1 MIAML
6 PSCLAWILFS
16 LVLTKKPYSNVTVNI
31 CQFIRLFVFSRHWL
45 AWCFI
50 KSLRCRVKGLIFIFY
65 ACEGCVTLKSVV
77 LSSHSYIK
85 SFGERE
91 KSITLFAAPSVK
103 GKLNLPLCLGFGKL
117 FRFLPKP
124 LVFRWWCVNKK
135 ALTVNMWKPFKWTA
149 DWYASDLRSN
159 ELKLYCYSCLKLRSR
174 MWRSPHIKRKVLHI

>member
-6 PSCLAWILFS
+6 LSCLAWILFS

-124 LVFRWWCVNKK
+124 LVFRWCCVNKEK
-135 ALTVNMWKPFKWTA
+135 LWLWICENRLSELQIDMWVIFAAMNSSFIVTA
-149 DWYASDLRSN
+149 A
-159 ELKLYCYSCLKLRSR
+159 
-174 MWRSPHIKRKVLHI
+174 